1 METELPTAT
10 PEAEADLGKTY
21 YLGKRL
27 LYPFSFARQ
36 TAFQRL
42 EVGSSSPLESATMV
56 VYLCTLSP
64 RAIDRARGDEGCR
77 AFRLACAEWADAQK
91 IGVNYRGEDGV
102 IRGSVAGD
110 AVKKIA
116 DEIWTDIASTTSEPN
131 LPDSDWAPPNPND

>member
-1 METELPTAT
+1 METELPQAT
-10 PEAEADLGKTY
+10 PEAEADLGTTY

-42 EVGSSSPLESATMV
+42 EVGSSSPLESATTL
-56 VYLCTLSP
+56 VYLCTLPP
-64 RAIDRARGDEGCR
+64 RVIDRARGDEGCR

-116 DEIWTDIASTTSEPN
+116 DEIWTDIASATSEPN
-131 LPDSDWAPPNPND
+131 LPDSDWAPPNPNG

>member
-1 METELPTAT
+1 METELPQAT

-42 EVGSSSPLESATMV
+42 EVGSSSPLESATTL

-64 RAIDRARGDEGCR
+64 RVIDRARGDEGCR

-102 IRGSVAGD
+102 IRGSVAGA
-110 AVKKIA
+110 AVKTIA
-116 DEIWTDIASTTSEPN
+116 DEIWTDIASTRSEPN
-131 LPDSDWAPPNPND
+131 LPDSDWAPPNPNG

>member
-1 METELPTAT
+1 METELPQAT

-21 YLGKRL
+21 YFGKRF

-42 EVGSSSPLESATMV
+42 EVGSSSPLESATTL

-64 RAIDRARGDEGCR
+64 RVIDRARGDEGCR

-116 DEIWTDIASTTSEPN
+116 DEIWTDIASATSEPN